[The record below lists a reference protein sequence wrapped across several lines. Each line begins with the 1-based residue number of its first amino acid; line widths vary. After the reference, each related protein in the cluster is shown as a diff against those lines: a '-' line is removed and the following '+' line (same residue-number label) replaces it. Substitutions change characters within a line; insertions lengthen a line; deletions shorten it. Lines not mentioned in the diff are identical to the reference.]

1 MAGQPMPGQLAV
13 PCRPGPFGTAEAQ
26 PSKRSPSWGD
36 VRPALDALYV
46 FLFPKSQA
54 VALTP
59 TTSMPFYLN
68 NGGRVS
74 CHTNFDALET
84 ALEAAV
90 TELTR
95 PNPFPCLTNKTA
107 AGGSSIVEKAKNL
120 PTYS

>member
-1 MAGQPMPGQLAV
+1 MAGQARG
-13 PCRPGPFGTAEAQ
+13 RPASRRSRAGPA
-26 PSKRSPSWGD
+26 RSAKQKLNGRKD
-36 VRPALDALYV
+36 HLVAVRPALDALYV

-68 NGGRVS
+68 NGERVS